1 MRSPFLLLLC
11 SVVPA
16 QDPTTPQDLR
26 RLAET
31 VDAVHRPTGRQPITG
46 FRAALAIEQTAA
58 DAEARGRIELEVRFL
73 LWQKPGS
80 QKLRPLIRYKLVDA
94 SKPTEQGQDQ
104 EGPWALEGGKQ
115 VDLDAAEREVD
126 RNEIQRRTNLAR
138 QLLRFLDPGEVL
150 RALKEPTPIAD
161 EPLKIGRTEPV
172 PCTVVEGRLD
182 AFPLLQKQGDDAPVR
197 LKVFVHRENHRVVA
211 LQAWPLDKAGNKE
224 ATGEFMLFADH
235 RVEGGVLLPMRL
247 AHSLVQPDG
256 IRRKQMD
263 VTITSIALAPD
274 LHAEDFVRPA
284 K

>member
-1 MRSPFLLLLC
+1 MRFHVLLLLC
-11 SVVPA
+11 CAAPA
-16 QDPTTPQDLR
+16 QDPPTPQDLR

-31 VDAVHRPTGRQPITG
+31 VDAVHRPTGRQPIPG

-58 DAEARGRIELEVRFL
+58 DAEARGRVELEVRFL

-80 QKLRPLIRYKLVDA
+80 QKVRPLIRYQLMDA

-104 EGPWALEGGKQ
+104 EGPWAVESGKR

-126 RNEIQRRTNLAR
+126 RHEIQRRTNLAR

-150 RALKEPTPIAD
+150 RALKEPSPVAD
-161 EPLKIGRTEPV
+161 EALRIGRTESM

-197 LKVFVHRENHRVVA
+197 LKVFIHQQSHRVVA
-211 LQAWPLDKAGNKE
+211 LEAWPLDKTGKKE
-224 ATGEFMLFADH
+224 ANGEFMLFADH

-247 AHSLVQPDG
+247 AHSLVLPDG
-256 IRRKQMD
+256 SRRKQLD

-274 LHAEDFVRPA
+274 LKAEEFARPV